1 MKAAAT
7 LRTLGYLHRAMIVN
21 KFPAS
26 PVIIISIATTAANV
40 CSGLGNLYVKR
51 YNLKIP

>member
-7 LRTLGYLHRAMIVN
+7 LRTLGYLHSAIMVN
-21 KFPAS
+21 KLPAR

-40 CSGLGNLYVKR
+40 CSGLGNLYR
-51 YNLKIP
+51 KIK